1 MLVTERVLAR
11 LGFTSHPFPDIAG
24 LNALYA
30 AWCVSVPF
38 DNIGKLIAL
47 SSSPADPLPGIDAT
61 EFFERWLTHG
71 VGATCWATANALYE
85 LLADVGFDA
94 RRVAGSMR
102 DTGYTGHGSV
112 KVRIDG
118 IDWLAD
124 SSLLTDI
131 PLPLTEEVFVTTDG
145 IFGAESER
153 SGDSHLIWAD
163 VPPYPT
169 LTPCRISI
177 DQASHE
183 FYVER
188 YEASRQRSPFNERLY
203 ARCNRPGER
212 LVLNGNT
219 RISKTAG
226 KMDIREL
233 NADELCGSL
242 IEEFGI
248 SEEMVDEWRLSGTF
262 DESSHPASTPPPPP
276 ITVLP
281 PSMRGTTETS

>member
-1 MLVTERVLAR
+1 
-11 LGFTSHPFPDIAG
+11 

-61 EFFERWLTHG
+61 PFFERWLAHG

-118 IDWLAD
+118 IDWLVD

-131 PLPLTEEVFVTTDG
+131 PLPLTEKVFATTDG
-145 IFGAESER
+145 IFAAESER
-153 SGDSHLIWAD
+153 TGDSHLIWAD

-169 LTPCRISI
+169 LIPCRISI

-203 ARCNRPGER
+203 ARRNRPGER

-226 KMDIREL
+226 ELDVREM
-233 NADELCGSL
+233 NPGELCASL
-242 IEEFGI
+242 VDEFNI
-248 SEEMVDEWRLSGTF
+248 SEEFVDTWRKSGGLDASF
-262 DESSHPASTPPPPP
+262 LPASAPPPTP
-276 ITVLP
+276 IILLP
-281 PSMRGTTETS
+281 PSMRGTTETP